1 MDLLLQTGLASPRRR
16 LIQVTPLE
24 AHLDEAPQ
32 ASQEGCRRDSGRRQ
46 PSGGACP
53 AAGGMKAKN
62 THKRSFLRELMLLCK
77 RYDLRFDEDVVHGNL
92 VISQLDSMGTPEEFI
107 AWLEDADDFEA
118 TELEK
123 KEKTDVSVA
132 ASSPMQDRIERC
144 QIYEAIELEKKEK
157 EKA

>member
-1 MDLLLQTGLASPRRR
+1 
-16 LIQVTPLE
+16 
-24 AHLDEAPQ
+24 
-32 ASQEGCRRDSGRRQ
+32 
-46 PSGGACP
+46 
-53 AAGGMKAKN
+53 MKAKN

-77 RYDLRFDEDVVHGNL
+77 RYDLRFDEDVVHGSL

-132 ASSPMQDRIERC
+132 ASSPMQDRIERR